1 MIFIL
6 RDSPR
11 DKNDSVETDLFR
23 DTAEDENRHFQGNGG
38 GNSVPHLPLISVAP
52 PEPHRSLTVVPSIR
66 IEGTTVRLRWGPREG
81 LVQGWR
87 TGGQELDC
95 LGCQAGFG
103 WVAETRETR
112 QGPELGHRLAR
123 DP

>member
-1 MIFIL
+1 VVFIL

-11 DKNDSVETDLFR
+11 DKNDSVETHLFR
-23 DTAEDENRHFQGNGG
+23 DTAEDENRHFQCNGG
-38 GNSVPHLPLISVAP
+38 GNSAPHLPLISVAP
-52 PEPHRSLTVVPSIR
+52 PEPHRGLTVVPSIR
-66 IEGTTVRLRWGPREG
+66 IEGTTVRLRWGPRQG
-81 LVQGWR
+81 LVKGWR

-103 WVAETRETR
+103 WVAETREAR